1 MGGIVQTPTF
11 ESLQKKTQNKT
22 NNTKNVQ
29 DSPQL
34 GVLSNYLWE
43 LHCPFYAEIRSN
55 SLIQSTTLQFY
66 HFFYD
71 GSVLKGFWACKIKER
86 FKTMIHFN
94 NF

>member
-43 LHCPFYAEIRSN
+43 LHGPFYAEIRSN

-71 GSVLKGFWACKIKER
+71 GCLKGFGHAKLKNGL
-86 FKTMIHFN
+86 KL
-94 NF
+94 